1 MVVVGHGMRTGAHLA
16 DWALKAAGFSCSTTT
31 AGSWFQSLTVL
42 TVVQH
47 YWTVRGIR
55 AATVNKLH
63 RLQESI
69 RQRAQT
75 ITVEYCQTVRN
86 PLTLCWHFQELI
98 SEFQLLCENRHW
110 SHWILRHHYWCPPK
124 MYTVTFSV
132 RSHNRLCHAAGHKWH
147 EPRHKVDK
155 SATINWSRLC
165 WWHKSVSRNKWY
177 FARLQT
183 WKRKQGKLD
192 FESVP
197 TKQK

>member
-1 MVVVGHGMRTGAHLA
+1 MVVVGHGIRTGAHLA

-75 ITVEYCQTVRN
+75 TTVEYCQTVRN
-86 PLTLCWHFQELI
+86 SWTLCWHFQEFIWYLNWP
-98 SEFQLLCENRHW
+98 SPQR
-110 SHWILRHHYWCPPK
+110 WIQEPLVIRDRDGRPQDDPLAVHCFITRTDTLYVSW
-124 MYTVTFSV
+124 YTCLSC
-132 RSHNRLCHAAGHKWH
+132 SWMA
-147 EPRHKVDK
+147 
-155 SATINWSRLC
+155 
-165 WWHKSVSRNKWY
+165 
-177 FARLQT
+177 
-183 WKRKQGKLD
+183 KLK
-192 FESVP
+192 P
-197 TKQK
+197 